1 MFLLV
6 IICISLFLENRP
18 KIPSESC
25 DDFRIDFKF
34 AAVFSKKRIASRALP
49 LREGKQIVVSL
60 RGDFLNQIEK
70 HCGYRNFM

>member
-34 AAVFSKKRIASRALP
+34 AAVFSKKKDREPRAPPERGEADSRFVAW
-49 LREGKQIVVSL
+49 RFSKSS
-60 RGDFLNQIEK
+60 
-70 HCGYRNFM
+70 